1 MSQCYLSFFQFI
13 ANVFLG
19 RFTITVLWK
28 ILKKKIFFFYFT
40 EICVIQTFMVFLF
53 MNKKKIIRFHKIYFY
68 LNINNKFNFT
78 RVFFFKTLLYWV
90 KAVWPRTLSNPWM
103 YRSQRK
109 AYILTKHD
117 LINEE
122 NYFLIRKQDLN
133 MQSLSTGIYM
143 FSIAL
148 AFFFYI

>member
-1 MSQCYLSFFQFI
+1 MFFWVALQLPYCEKSWKKKSFFFI
-13 ANVFLG
+13 S
-19 RFTITVLWK
+19 RKYVLYKHSWS
-28 ILKKKIFFFYFT
+28 FYLW
-40 EICVIQTFMVFLF
+40 I
-53 MNKKKIIRFHKIYFY
+53 KKKIIRFHKIYFY

>member
-1 MSQCYLSFFQFI
+1 MTKNTFQSVDVSI
-13 ANVFLG
+13 SE
-19 RFTITVLWK
+19 K
-28 ILKKKIFFFYFT
+28 
-40 EICVIQTFMVFLF
+40 
-53 MNKKKIIRFHKIYFY
+53 
-68 LNINNKFNFT
+68 
-78 RVFFFKTLLYWV
+78 
-90 KAVWPRTLSNPWM
+90 S
-103 YRSQRK
+103 
-109 AYILTKHD
+109 ILTKHD